1 MSIPTIWKRPHLS
14 FPSTFDTI
22 FFDVDG
28 VLIKTK
34 ASFQAT
40 GIAITEYVIGVIHGL
55 DWGQN
60 EGKSLVTAGD
70 VEAFKRAGG
79 FNDDILMSY
88 LLSSLFTARLR
99 EWSHTALA
107 GRSTQEW
114 AQLARAAQLQ
124 GHGGREWVEAVI
136 PASARIDY
144 HIISDLYHEVYWGAE
159 ELKRRFGL
167 EPRHFPYA
175 EGLVHNE
182 EMLFSSDFFARLRA
196 AGLVRMGMITGRFGQ
211 EVDSALE
218 RMIAYSGECW
228 WDVVVSSDLYKK
240 PDPQA
245 LRFAINAVGTEGGLY
260 IGDTADDFDLVRN
273 YKASQ
278 LASEPDILMAMVAQE
293 DEAVLY
299 QQRGADIIVSSVE
312 DLLACLSIKRPSRDL
327 SPRDGWEERNVA
339 PSVLSPRE
347 EDWWL
352 GLDR

>member
-14 FPSTFDTI
+14 FPSVFDTI

-40 GIAITEYVIGVIHGL
+40 GIAVAEYVVGVILSL

-60 EGKSLVTAGD
+60 EGKSLVMTRD
-70 VEAFKRAGG
+70 VEDFKRAGG
-79 FNDDILMSY
+79 FNDDILTSY
-88 LLSSLFTARLR
+88 LLASLSTARLR
-99 EWSHTALA
+99 EWNRTALA

-124 GHGGREWVEAVI
+124 GHGGREWVETVL
-136 PASARIDY
+136 PASACTDY
-144 HIISDLYHEVYWGAE
+144 HIIIDLYHEIYWGAE
-159 ELKRRFGL
+159 ELKRRFKC
-167 EPRHFPYA
+167 EPRYLPHA

-182 EMLFSSDFFARLRA
+182 EMLYSSDFFARLRA

-211 EVDSALE
+211 EVHSALE
-218 RMIAYSGECW
+218 RMIAHSGECW

-278 LASEPDILMAMVAQE
+278 LASEPDILMVMVAQE

-312 DLLACLSIKRPSRDL
+312 DLLACLPIHTQM
-327 SPRDGWEERNVA
+327 
-339 PSVLSPRE
+339 
-347 EDWWL
+347 
-352 GLDR
+352 

>member
-14 FPSTFDTI
+14 FPLAFDTI

-34 ASFQAT
+34 TSFQAT
-40 GIAITEYVIGVIHGL
+40 GIAVAEYVVGIIHGL

-60 EGKSLVTAGD
+60 EGKPLVTIRD

-79 FNDDILMSY
+79 FNDDILTGY
-88 LLSSLFTARLR
+88 LLASLFTARLR
-99 EWSHTALA
+99 EWSCTALA
-107 GRSTQEW
+107 ERSTQEW
-114 AQLARAAQLQ
+114 AELARAAQLQ
-124 GHGGREWVEAVI
+124 GYGGREWVETVI

-144 HIISDLYHEVYWGAE
+144 RVINDLYHEVYWGTE
-159 ELKRRFGL
+159 ELRVRFRR
-167 EPRHFPYA
+167 EPRYLPHA
-175 EGLVHNE
+175 KGLVRNE
-182 EMLFSSDFFARLRA
+182 EMLYSSDFFACLRT
-196 AGLVRMGMITGRFGQ
+196 AGLVHMGMITGRFGQ

-228 WDVVVSSDLYKK
+228 WDVVVSADLYKK

-278 LASEPDILMAMVAQE
+278 LASEPDILVAMVAQE

-312 DLLACLSIKRPSRDL
+312 DLLACLPIA
-327 SPRDGWEERNVA
+327 GEA
-339 PSVLSPRE
+339 QT
-347 EDWWL
+347 
-352 GLDR
+352 

>member
-14 FPSTFDTI
+14 FPSVFDTI

-40 GIAITEYVIGVIHGL
+40 GIAVAEYVVGVIHGL

-60 EGKSLVTAGD
+60 EGKSLVTIGD

-79 FNDDILMSY
+79 FNDDILTSY
-88 LLSSLFTARLR
+88 LLASLFTARLR
-99 EWSHTALA
+99 EWSRTALA
-107 GRSTQEW
+107 ERSTQEW
-114 AQLARAAQLQ
+114 AELARVAQLQ
-124 GHGGREWVEAVI
+124 GHGGCEWVETVI

-144 HIISDLYHEVYWGAE
+144 HIINDLYHEVYWGAE
-159 ELKRRFGL
+159 ELKRRFGR
-167 EPRHFPYA
+167 EPRYLPHA

-182 EMLFSSDFFARLRA
+182 EMLYNPDFFARLRT
-196 AGLVRMGMITGRFGQ
+196 AGLARMGMITGRFGQ

-218 RMIAYSGECW
+218 RMIAYSGERW
-228 WDVVVSSDLYKK
+228 WDVVVSADLYKK

-245 LRFAINAVGTEGGLY
+245 LRFAINAIGTKGGLY

-273 YKASQ
+273 YQAGQ
-278 LASEPDILMAMVAQE
+278 LAGEPDILIAMVAQE

-312 DLLACLSIKRPSRDL
+312 DLLACWPVCSQR
-327 SPRDGWEERNVA
+327 
-339 PSVLSPRE
+339 
-347 EDWWL
+347 
-352 GLDR
+352 